1 MEPCS
6 VRRWQSVLAA
16 HQGHPKHC
24 LLAVVPALF
33 SLVVVGAPGAGA
45 QEGTSTAALDVPAP
59 VECTVEPRSE
69 DELHAFFREAAAT
82 PVAATTEASPT
93 PTVPPTGAPADEQT
107 VT

>member
-16 HQGHPKHC
+16 HQGHPRHC

-33 SLVVVGAPGAGA
+33 SLVVVGAPGAGG
-45 QEGTSTAALDVPAP
+45 QEGTPTAGLDVPAP

-69 DELHAFFREAAAT
+69 DDLRAFFRQAAT
-82 PVAATTEASPT
+82 PVAASTEASPT
-93 PTVPPTGAPADEQT
+93 PAL
-107 VT
+107 